1 MTDDDSSFDDREDSI
16 SGRSAALY
24 FSGDPS
30 SAQLLLSHGLRIREL
45 ILLSFLSDQG
55 PMTMNRLS
63 RAMNLS
69 PEEVLD
75 SVKQLASAGLVI
87 RDVLTTKG
95 APEPAVRLTGR
106 GQDIALKIHEQS

>member
-1 MTDDDSSFDDREDSI
+1 LTDDDTRRKDREDSI

-55 PMTMNRLS
+55 PMTMNRLA
-63 RAMNLS
+63 RAMNLQ
-69 PEEVLD
+69 PEEILD
-75 SVKQLASAGLVI
+75 SVRQLASAGLVI
-87 RDVLTTKG
+87 RDVLTTNG
-95 APEPAVRLTGR
+95 ESEPAVRLTGR
-106 GQDIALKIHEQS
+106 GQDMANRINDQS